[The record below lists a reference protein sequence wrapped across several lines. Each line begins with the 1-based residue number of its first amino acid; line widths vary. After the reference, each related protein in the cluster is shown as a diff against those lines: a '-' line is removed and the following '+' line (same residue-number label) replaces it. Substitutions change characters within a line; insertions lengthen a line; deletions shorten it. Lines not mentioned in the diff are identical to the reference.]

1 MMSAPIAFWISM
13 DFSGVNKISL
23 LSYGD
28 RKRTPSFRQRKRE
41 NYISIYFSFFSR
53 YVGNFNKKRLQHRSF
68 PVKFAKFLIPILKNI
83 WERLFFDTIEL
94 SEKCGRELKL
104 NTEIDSYR
112 DMQTSK
118 NSFSIFSSKLLF
130 GNKHLMLILHE
141 NKSHSK

>member
-1 MMSAPIAFWISM
+1 M
-13 DFSGVNKISL
+13 
-23 LSYGD
+23 
-28 RKRTPSFRQRKRE
+28 
-41 NYISIYFSFFSR
+41 
-53 YVGNFNKKRLQHRSF
+53 
-68 PVKFAKFLIPILKNI
+68 KFAKFLIPILKNI